1 MPRLAGSLREICAE
15 APDHYELLDQRL
27 VGPLAGF
34 LYCCAGLIACV
45 LLALDPPTAT
55 RLDGLGWLPAG
66 ALTGLAFVF
75 GVLMVVSR
83 RIPGPALLM
92 TIALSGPLMLAS
104 LQWLAGAAAG
114 FDELL
119 LLSVVWCGVVLPGPR
134 LFIVMLVTSIALFL
148 PASYDGWVPEL
159 MPQQVAEM
167 GVAWTLAGVCLVWGH
182 RVRVERRGL
191 RAQRQAADE
200 LARIDSLTGLG
211 NRRAM
216 DEALAA
222 QVALAGRTARPLA
235 ALVGDIDGFKAIND
249 RHGHPAGDIVLTAV
263 AEVVR
268 DVVRRPDACF
278 RWGGDE
284 FVILLAEVSEH
295 AAHDVARRVAEA
307 VAARC
312 HTPDGVSVALS
323 LGVAM
328 LSDGTSAVQLL
339 ADADAALLSVKAG
352 R

>member
-34 LYCCAGLIACV
+34 LYCCAGLIACI

-55 RLDGLGWLPAG
+55 QLDGLGWLPAG

-75 GVLMVVSR
+75 GLRMVVRR
-83 RIPGPALLM
+83 RIPGRALLM
-92 TIALSGPLMLAS
+92 AIALSGPVMLGA
-104 LQWLAGAAAG
+104 LQWLAGASAG
-114 FDELL
+114 FDEIL

-134 LFIVMLVTSIALFL
+134 LVIVMLLTSIALFL

-167 GVAWTLAGVCLVWGH
+167 GVAWTLAAVCLFWGH

-191 RAQRQAADE
+191 QAQRRAADE
-200 LARIDSLTGLG
+200 LARIDPLTGLG

-235 ALVGDIDGFKAIND
+235 ALVGDVDGFKAIND
-249 RHGHPAGDIVLTAV
+249 RHGHPAGDVLLVAV
-263 AEVVR
+263 TEVVR

-284 FVILLAEVSEH
+284 FVILLAEVTEEE
-295 AAHDVARRVAEA
+295 AHDVGRRVAEA
-307 VAARC
+307 VSARC
-312 HTPDGVSVALS
+312 RTPDGVSVTLS

-328 LSDGTSAVQLL
+328 LSDGTSGVQLL
-339 ADADAALLSVKAG
+339 ADADAALLAVKAG